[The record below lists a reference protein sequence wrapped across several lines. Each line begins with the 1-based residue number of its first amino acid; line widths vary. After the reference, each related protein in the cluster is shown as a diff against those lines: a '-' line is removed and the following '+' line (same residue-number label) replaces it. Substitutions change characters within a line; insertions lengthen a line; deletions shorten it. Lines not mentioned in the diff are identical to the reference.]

1 MTATSEA
8 QTLPGAWP
16 LVGHFPAYSRDP
28 LGFVTTSTARIQ
40 GGIVPIRFG
49 PSPALLITDPAAIE
63 EVLVTKHRDFQK
75 GRAGQARGRRGRR
88 RDPAQRR

>member
-28 LGFVTTSTARIQ
+28 LGFVTTSTRTH

-63 EVLVTKHRDFQK
+63 EVLVTKAPRLPE
-75 GRAGQARGRRGRR
+75 RAGGQAGRRRGRR